1 MISGEIERGQRDRI
15 DRRAPCAARTASN
28 YLGPRFKPSR
38 WLILGEVV
46 VALLLSPVI
55 PANGVTIDSETEPA
69 VDNAYDDNK
78 DSLLQMQPNAP
89 GRDAITFDSSVP
101 DSDENDK
108 DWTFGLTSGQPSI
121 NQSVML
127 SGTNANGLIAKR
139 AGYSS
144 SSSMVRLDADH
155 SVAMEELTVNDGFAH
170 PTQLV
175 ILTMASSAALYLF
188 LVLFYRHLQKPRG
201 KRVRFGILWNA
212 YKPVCGKCN
221 GILHVLNDYSFRC
234 PTCGVELG
242 ARGENGQTI
251 SPREALAKIRMKEY
265 W

>member
-1 MISGEIERGQRDRI
+1 M
-15 DRRAPCAARTASN
+15 PYAARIASN
-28 YLGPRFKPSR
+28 YSGPRFKPSR

-46 VALLLSPVI
+46 LALLLSQVTS
-55 PANGVTIDSETEPA
+55 ANAVTIDSETPPA
-69 VDNAYDDNK
+69 VNNTSDADK

-89 GRDAITFDSSVP
+89 GRDTMTFDPAVP
-101 DSDENDK
+101 DSDENGK
-108 DWTFGLTSGQPSI
+108 DWTFGLTSGRLSVD
-121 NQSVML
+121 QSVML
-127 SGTNANGLIAKR
+127 NGTTANGLIGKR
-139 AGYSS
+139 GGYSS
-144 SSSMVRLDADH
+144 SSSMVHIDTDH
-155 SVAMEELTVNDGFAH
+155 QVAMEELTVNDGFAH

-188 LVLFYRHLQKPRG
+188 LVLFYRHLQRPRG

-221 GILHVLNDYSFRC
+221 GLLHVLNDYSFQC
-234 PTCGVELG
+234 PSCGVELG
-242 ARGENGQTI
+242 ARGENGRTI